1 MRTNNQNKET
11 TDKGQV
17 SCRSKETTDKGQVSS
32 RSKEA
37 PDKEQA
43 NSPKAIVVT
52 GLSKQYPDKT
62 AVDNISFSV
71 DKGSIFSL
79 LGVNGAGKTTTI
91 KMLCGLTRPTGG
103 EAYVLSHDIHTELG
117 EVKKL
122 VNISPQDTSVASRLT
137 VRENLEF
144 IAGIYGA
151 DRKKQ
156 REKADEMIQYF
167 HLQEVADRRAKVL
180 SGGWQRKLSIA
191 MALITEPQIIF
202 LDEPTLGLDVLA
214 RRELWEVIRRMKEK
228 ITIILTTH
236 YMEEAESLS
245 DKVAVMVD
253 GQIKAMGSVEELKE
267 QTGADNL
274 EEAFVRIAQ
283 ETSVRIAQEAFV
295 CIAQEGGARS

>member
-1 MRTNNQNKET
+1 MKTNNQDKAT
-11 TDKGQV
+11 TDKEQV
-17 SCRSKETTDKGQVSS
+17 NSRSKETTDK
-32 RSKEA
+32 
-37 PDKEQA
+37 EQA
-43 NSPKAIVVT
+43 SSPKAIIVT

-151 DRKKQ
+151 NRKKQ

-253 GQIKAMGSVEELKE
+253 GRIKAMGSVEELKE

>member
-1 MRTNNQNKET
+1 MKTNNQNKET
-11 TDKGQV
+11 TDKEQV
-17 SCRSKETTDKGQVSS
+17 SSRSKETTDK
-32 RSKEA
+32 
-37 PDKEQA
+37 EQA
-43 NSPKAIVVT
+43 SSPKAIVVT

-62 AVDNISFSV
+62 AVDSISFSV

-103 EAYVLSHDIHTELG
+103 EAYVLSHSIHTELD

-295 CIAQEGGARS
+295 RIAQEGGARS

>member
-11 TDKGQV
+11 TDKEQV
-17 SCRSKETTDKGQVSS
+17 SSRSKETTDK
-32 RSKEA
+32 
-37 PDKEQA
+37 EQA
-43 NSPKAIVVT
+43 SSPKAIIVT
-52 GLSKQYPDKT
+52 GLSRQYPDKT

-103 EAYVLSHDIHTELG
+103 EAYVLSHSIHTELD

-253 GQIKAMGSVEELKE
+253 GRIKAMGSVEELKE

-283 ETSVRIAQEAFV
+283 EAFV
-295 CIAQEGGARS
+295 CIAQEGGVRS

>member
-1 MRTNNQNKET
+1 MKTNNQNKAT
-11 TDKGQV
+11 TDKEQV
-17 SCRSKETTDKGQVSS
+17 NSRSKETTDKGQVSS

-52 GLSKQYPDKT
+52 GLSRQYPDKT

-71 DKGSIFSL
+71 DKGSIFLL

-103 EAYVLSHDIHTELG
+103 EAYVLSHNIHTELD

-151 DRKKQ
+151 GRKKQ

-253 GQIKAMGSVEELKE
+253 GQIKAMGSVKELKE

-283 ETSVRIAQEAFV
+283 E
-295 CIAQEGGARS
+295 GGARS

>member
-17 SCRSKETTDKGQVSS
+17 SCRSKETTDKGQVSC
-32 RSKEA
+32 RSKETT
-37 PDKEQA
+37 DKEQVS
-43 NSPKAIVVT
+43 SPKAIVVT
-52 GLSKQYPDKT
+52 GLSRQYPDKT

-103 EAYVLSHDIHTELG
+103 EAYVLSHNIHTELD

-122 VNISPQDTSVASRLT
+122 ANISPQDTSVASRLT

-151 DRKKQ
+151 GRKKQ

-253 GQIKAMGSVEELKE
+253 GQIKAMGSVKELKE

-283 ETSVRIAQEAFV
+283 E
-295 CIAQEGGARS
+295 GGARS

>member
-1 MRTNNQNKET
+1 MKTNNQNKET
-11 TDKGQV
+11 TDKEQV
-17 SCRSKETTDKGQVSS
+17 SSRSKETTDK
-32 RSKEA
+32 
-37 PDKEQA
+37 EQA
-43 NSPKAIVVT
+43 SSPKAIVVT

-62 AVDNISFSV
+62 AVDSISFSV

-103 EAYVLSHDIHTELG
+103 EAYVLSHSIHTELD

-253 GQIKAMGSVEELKE
+253 GRIKAMGSVEELKE

-295 CIAQEGGARS
+295 CIAQEGGVRS

>member
-17 SCRSKETTDKGQVSS
+17 SCRSKETTDKKQVSS

-43 NSPKAIVVT
+43 SSPKAIVVT

-62 AVDNISFSV
+62 AVDSISFSV

-103 EAYVLSHDIHTELG
+103 EAYVLSHSIHTELD

-295 CIAQEGGARS
+295 RIAQEGGARS

>member
-1 MRTNNQNKET
+1 MKKNNQSKEALAKEQASSRSKEEP
-11 TDKGQV
+11 DKEQV
-17 SCRSKETTDKGQVSS
+17 SSRSKETTDK
-32 RSKEA
+32 
-37 PDKEQA
+37 EQA
-43 NSPKAIVVT
+43 SSPKAIIVT

-62 AVDNISFSV
+62 AVDSISFSV

-103 EAYVLSHDIHTELG
+103 EAYVLSHSIHTELD

-295 CIAQEGGARS
+295 RIAQEGGARS

>member
-17 SCRSKETTDKGQVSS
+17 SCRSKETTDKKQVSS

-52 GLSKQYPDKT
+52 GLSRQYPDKT

-103 EAYVLSHDIHTELG
+103 EAYVLSHNIHTELD

-151 DRKKQ
+151 GRKKQ

-253 GQIKAMGSVEELKE
+253 GQIKAMGSVKELKE

-283 ETSVRIAQEAFV
+283 E
-295 CIAQEGGARS
+295 GGARS

>member
-17 SCRSKETTDKGQVSS
+17 SCRSKETTDKKQVSS

-52 GLSKQYPDKT
+52 GLSRQYPDKT

-103 EAYVLSHDIHTELG
+103 EAYVLSHNIHTELD

-283 ETSVRIAQEAFV
+283 E
-295 CIAQEGGARS
+295 GGARS

>member
-1 MRTNNQNKET
+1 MKTNNQNKET
-11 TDKGQV
+11 TDK
-17 SCRSKETTDKGQVSS
+17 EQVSS
-32 RSKEA
+32 QSKEA
-37 PDKEQA
+37 PNKEQA
-43 NSPKAIVVT
+43 DSPKAIVVT
-52 GLSKQYPDKT
+52 GLSKQFPDKT

-103 EAYVLSHDIHTELG
+103 EAYVLSHDIHTELD

-191 MALITEPQIIF
+191 MALITDPQIIF

-283 ETSVRIAQEAFV
+283 ETSVRIAQE
-295 CIAQEGGARS
+295 GGVRS

>member
-1 MRTNNQNKET
+1 
-11 TDKGQV
+11 
-17 SCRSKETTDKGQVSS
+17 
-32 RSKEA
+32 
-37 PDKEQA
+37 
-43 NSPKAIVVT
+43 
-52 GLSKQYPDKT
+52 
-62 AVDNISFSV
+62 
-71 DKGSIFSL
+71 
-79 LGVNGAGKTTTI
+79 
-91 KMLCGLTRPTGG
+91 
-103 EAYVLSHDIHTELG
+103 
-117 EVKKL
+117 
-122 VNISPQDTSVASRLT
+122 
-137 VRENLEF
+137 
-144 IAGIYGA
+144 
-151 DRKKQ
+151 
-156 REKADEMIQYF
+156 MIQYF

-267 QTGADNL
+267 QAGADNL

-283 ETSVRIAQEAFV
+283 E
-295 CIAQEGGARS
+295 GGARS

>member
-17 SCRSKETTDKGQVSS
+17 SCRSKETTDK
-32 RSKEA
+32 
-37 PDKEQA
+37 EQA
-43 NSPKAIVVT
+43 NGPKAIVVT
-52 GLSKQYPDKT
+52 GLSRQYPDKT

-103 EAYVLSHDIHTELG
+103 EAYVLSHNIHTELD

-151 DRKKQ
+151 GREKQ

-267 QTGADNL
+267 QAGADNL

-283 ETSVRIAQEAFV
+283 E
-295 CIAQEGGARS
+295 GGARS

>member
-1 MRTNNQNKET
+1 MKTNNQNKET
-11 TDKGQV
+11 TDK
-17 SCRSKETTDKGQVSS
+17 EQVSS
-32 RSKEA
+32 RSKA
-37 PDKEQA
+37 TTDKEQA
-43 NSPKAIVVT
+43 SSPKAIVVT

-62 AVDNISFSV
+62 AVDSISFSV

-103 EAYVLSHDIHTELG
+103 EAYVLSHSIHTELD

-295 CIAQEGGARS
+295 CIAQEGGVRS

>member
-11 TDKGQV
+11 TDK
-17 SCRSKETTDKGQVSS
+17 EQVSS
-32 RSKEA
+32 RSKETT
-37 PDKEQA
+37 DKEQA

-52 GLSKQYPDKT
+52 GLSRQYPDKT

-103 EAYVLSHDIHTELG
+103 EAYVLSHNIHTELD

-151 DRKKQ
+151 SRKKQ

-267 QTGADNL
+267 LTGADNL

-283 ETSVRIAQEAFV
+283 E
-295 CIAQEGGARS
+295 GGARS

>member
-1 MRTNNQNKET
+1 MKTNNQNKAT
-11 TDKGQV
+11 TDKEQV
-17 SCRSKETTDKGQVSS
+17 SSRSKETTDK
-32 RSKEA
+32 
-37 PDKEQA
+37 EQA
-43 NSPKAIVVT
+43 SSPKAIVVT

-103 EAYVLSHDIHTELG
+103 EAYVLSHNIHTELD

-253 GQIKAMGSVEELKE
+253 GRIKAMGSVEELKE

-295 CIAQEGGARS
+295 RIAQEGGARS

>member
-1 MRTNNQNKET
+1 MRTNNQNKAT
-11 TDKGQV
+11 TDK
-17 SCRSKETTDKGQVSS
+17 EQVSS
-32 RSKEA
+32 RSKA
-37 PDKEQA
+37 TTDKEQA
-43 NSPKAIVVT
+43 SSPKAIVVT

-62 AVDNISFSV
+62 AVDSISFSV

-103 EAYVLSHDIHTELG
+103 EAYVLSRSIHTELD

-283 ETSVRIAQEAFV
+283 GAFV
-295 CIAQEGGARS
+295 RIAQEGGARS

>member
-1 MRTNNQNKET
+1 MRTNNQNKAT
-11 TDKGQV
+11 TDK
-17 SCRSKETTDKGQVSS
+17 EQVSS
-32 RSKEA
+32 QSKKA

-43 NSPKAIVVT
+43 DSPKAIVVT

-103 EAYVLSHDIHTELG
+103 EAYVLSHNIHTELD

-283 ETSVRIAQEAFV
+283 E
-295 CIAQEGGARS
+295 GGARS

>member
-1 MRTNNQNKET
+1 MKTNNQNKET

-17 SCRSKETTDKGQVSS
+17 SCRSKETTDK
-32 RSKEA
+32 
-37 PDKEQA
+37 EQA

-52 GLSKQYPDKT
+52 GLSRQYPGKT

-103 EAYVLSHDIHTELG
+103 EAYVLSHNIHTELG

-137 VRENLEF
+137 ARENLEF

-253 GQIKAMGSVEELKE
+253 GRIKAMGSVEELKE
-267 QTGADNL
+267 QAGADNL

-283 ETSVRIAQEAFV
+283 E
-295 CIAQEGGARS
+295 GGARS

>member
-1 MRTNNQNKET
+1 MKKNNQSKEALAKEQASSRSKEEP
-11 TDKGQV
+11 DKEQV
-17 SCRSKETTDKGQVSS
+17 SSRSKETTDK
-32 RSKEA
+32 
-37 PDKEQA
+37 EQA
-43 NSPKAIVVT
+43 SSPKAIVVT

-62 AVDNISFSV
+62 AVDSISFSV

-103 EAYVLSHDIHTELG
+103 EAYVLSHSIHTELD

-151 DRKKQ
+151 GRKKQ

-283 ETSVRIAQEAFV
+283 E
-295 CIAQEGGARS
+295 GGARS

>member
-1 MRTNNQNKET
+1 MRTNNQNKAT
-11 TDKGQV
+11 TDK
-17 SCRSKETTDKGQVSS
+17 EQVSS
-32 RSKEA
+32 RSKA
-37 PDKEQA
+37 TTDKEQA
-43 NSPKAIVVT
+43 SSPKAIVVT

-62 AVDNISFSV
+62 AVDSISFSV

-103 EAYVLSHDIHTELG
+103 EAYVLSRSIHTELD

-295 CIAQEGGARS
+295 RIAQEGGARS

>member
-1 MRTNNQNKET
+1 MKTNNQNKETTDKGQVSCRSKET

-103 EAYVLSHDIHTELG
+103 EAYVLSHNIHTELD

-151 DRKKQ
+151 GRKKQ

-267 QTGADNL
+267 QAGADNL

-283 ETSVRIAQEAFV
+283 E
-295 CIAQEGGARS
+295 GGARS

>member
-1 MRTNNQNKET
+1 MKTNNQNKAT
-11 TDKGQV
+11 TDKEQV
-17 SCRSKETTDKGQVSS
+17 NS
-32 RSKEA
+32 RSKTEH
-37 PDKEQA
+37 DKEQA
-43 NSPKAIVVT
+43 SSPKAIVVT

-103 EAYVLSHDIHTELG
+103 EAYVLSHDIHTELD

-253 GQIKAMGSVEELKE
+253 GRIKAMGSVEELKE

-283 ETSVRIAQEAFV
+283 E
-295 CIAQEGGARS
+295 GGARS

>member
-1 MRTNNQNKET
+1 MKTNNQNKET

-17 SCRSKETTDKGQVSS
+17 SCRSKETTDKEQVS
-32 RSKEA
+32 
-37 PDKEQA
+37 
-43 NSPKAIVVT
+43 SPKAIVVT
-52 GLSKQYPDKT
+52 GLSRQYPDKT

-103 EAYVLSHDIHTELG
+103 EAYVLSHNIHTELD

-151 DRKKQ
+151 GRKKQ

-228 ITIILTTH
+228 STIILTTH

-253 GQIKAMGSVEELKE
+253 GQIKAMGSVKELKE

-283 ETSVRIAQEAFV
+283 E
-295 CIAQEGGARS
+295 GGARS

>member
-11 TDKGQV
+11 TDK
-17 SCRSKETTDKGQVSS
+17 EQVSS
-32 RSKEA
+32 RSKETT
-37 PDKEQA
+37 DKEQA

-52 GLSKQYPDKT
+52 GLSRQYPDKT

-103 EAYVLSHDIHTELG
+103 EAYVLSHNIHTELD

-151 DRKKQ
+151 GREKQ

-253 GQIKAMGSVEELKE
+253 GQIKAMGSVKELKE

-283 ETSVRIAQEAFV
+283 E
-295 CIAQEGGARS
+295 GGARS

>member
-17 SCRSKETTDKGQVSS
+17 SCRSKETTDKEQVS
-32 RSKEA
+32 
-37 PDKEQA
+37 
-43 NSPKAIVVT
+43 SPKAIVVT
-52 GLSKQYPDKT
+52 GLSRQYPDKT

-103 EAYVLSHDIHTELG
+103 EAYVLSHNIHTELD

-151 DRKKQ
+151 GRKKQ

-253 GQIKAMGSVEELKE
+253 GQIKAMGSVKELKE

-283 ETSVRIAQEAFV
+283 E
-295 CIAQEGGARS
+295 GGARS

>member
-1 MRTNNQNKET
+1 MKINNQNKAT
-11 TDKGQV
+11 TDKEQV
-17 SCRSKETTDKGQVSS
+17 NS
-32 RSKEA
+32 RSKTEH
-37 PDKEQA
+37 DKEQA
-43 NSPKAIVVT
+43 SSPKAIVVT

-91 KMLCGLTRPTGG
+91 KMLCGLTRPTDG
-103 EAYVLSHDIHTELG
+103 EAYVLSHNIHTELD

-253 GQIKAMGSVEELKE
+253 GRIKAMGSVEELKE

-283 ETSVRIAQEAFV
+283 EAFV